1 MKLLFDVFPVILFF
15 IFFKFGNLH
24 PETAS
29 AILASLD
36 IVLSEDTKPAIFLAT
51 LVSIIATMLQI
62 IWTKYRHGQVDGMLW
77 VSFVV
82 IAVFGGATLIFH
94 NDTFIRWKPS
104 VLYWLFAGTLMG
116 SRLLFHKNL
125 IRSMLSKKIALPVHV
140 WNTLNLMW
148 ATFFTVLGFINLYVA
163 YNFSIDTWVNFK
175 LFGFTGLMLIFIFAQ
190 SAWLARYMTEKKE
203 EN

>member
-29 AILASLD
+29 SILTSLN
-36 IVLSEDTKPAIFLAT
+36 IVLGEDAKPAIFLAT

-62 IWTKYRHGQVDGMLW
+62 IWCKLKHGKVDAMLL

-104 VLYWLFAGTLMG
+104 VLYWLFATTLLG
-116 SRLLFHKNL
+116 SNLLFKKNL
-125 IRSMLSKKIALPVHV
+125 IRSMLSKKIALPVR
-140 WNTLNLMW
+140 NTLNIIWGL
-148 ATFFTVLGFINLYVA
+148 FFSVLGFVNLYIA
-163 YNFSIDTWVNFK
+163 YNYSIDTWVNFK
-175 LFGFTGLMLIFIFAQ
+175 LFGFTGLMLIFILAQ
-190 SAWLARYMTEKKE
+190 SAWLAKYVVEKKE
-203 EN
+203 QN

>member
-29 AILASLD
+29 SILTSLN
-36 IVLSEDTKPAIFLAT
+36 IVLGEDAKPAIFLAT

-62 IWTKYRHGQVDGMLW
+62 IWCKLKHGKVDAMLL

-104 VLYWLFAGTLMG
+104 VLYWLFATTLLG
-116 SRLLFHKNL
+116 SNLLFKKNL
-125 IRSMLSKKIALPVHV
+125 IRSMLSKKIALPVRI
-140 WNTLNLMW
+140 WNTLNIIWGL
-148 ATFFTVLGFINLYVA
+148 FFSVLGFVNLYIA
-163 YNFSIDTWVNFK
+163 YNYSIDTWVNFK
-175 LFGFTGLMLIFIFAQ
+175 LFGFTGLMLIFILAQ
-190 SAWLARYMTEKKE
+190 SAWLAKYVVEKKE
-203 EN
+203 QN

>member
-24 PETAS
+24 PETAN

-36 IVLSEDTKPAIFLAT
+36 IRLGEEVKPAIFLAT
-51 LVSIIATMLQI
+51 LVSIFATMLQI
-62 IWTKYRHGQVDGMLW
+62 VWTKYRHGHVDGMLW

-104 VLYWLFAGTLMG
+104 VLYWLFATTLMG

-125 IRSMLSKKIALPVHV
+125 IRSMLSKKIALPVRV

-148 ATFFTVLGFINLYVA
+148 ATFFTILGFINLYVA

-175 LFGFTGLMLIFIFAQ
+175 LFGFTGLMLIFILAQ
-190 SAWLARYMTEKKE
+190 SAWLAKHMVEKKE